1 MSTGTVAVGQC
12 LASQAEAF
20 ALHCGS
26 LGGVGGSGVMSCDG
40 PDASATLSASD
51 GGAVT
56 VPYVL
61 RIEGTSGATTRVATA
76 ELQACERYDAAY
88 WSPFIGAFWAALV
101 AILAARL
108 AYTRIFNARDSL

>member
-40 PDASATLSASD
+40 PDASATLSASE

-61 RIEGTSGATTRVATA
+61 RVESALGATTRVATA
-76 ELQACERYDAAY
+76 DLQACERYDAAY
-88 WSPFIGAFWAALV
+88 WAPYIATFWAVLIS
-101 AILAARL
+101 ILAVRL
-108 AYTRIFNARDSL
+108 AYTRIFYARDSL